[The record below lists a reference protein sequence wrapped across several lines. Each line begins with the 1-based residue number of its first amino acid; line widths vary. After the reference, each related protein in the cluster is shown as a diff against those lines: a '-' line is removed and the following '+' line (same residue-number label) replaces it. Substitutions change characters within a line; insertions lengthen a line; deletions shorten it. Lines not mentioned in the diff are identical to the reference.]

1 MQKPLSEMAGF
12 MQKLLP
18 PEIPEAFGDKDTRKG
33 VRAFRDFMHK
43 FYGRLITD
51 GGAFDKPKKEVHA
64 FSDSANIPSS
74 YPFICHVAVFLT
86 NMGLYGILNDN
97 RDTLLLDSIE
107 SFTVENN
114 VSNTK
119 IPDTRKIECLR
130 FLTDCGVCISGINI
144 SGKKPVP
151 THESMT
157 ISYPENPDMLAGLKT
172 IATAQRDKSTKYVHD
187 ILLRCDYRVLENKK
201 IEALP
206 LLKDL
211 LHPLPADV
219 REFMVQLHQDYMAK
233 GYKCDTYVGSS
244 IRFEYFYKSRE
255 LWRFNLSLN
264 NGHNITIKAS
274 NTHKYPD
281 IVNKLPQWLRDK
293 IAKGYGC
300 GKKMGITDSC
310 DGGCRG
316 YRIKLDGS
324 FMEISDVI
332 KAWIDAEAL

>member
-1 MQKPLSEMAGF
+1 
-12 MQKLLP
+12 
-18 PEIPEAFGDKDTRKG
+18 
-33 VRAFRDFMHK
+33 
-43 FYGRLITD
+43 
-51 GGAFDKPKKEVHA
+51 
-64 FSDSANIPSS
+64 
-74 YPFICHVAVFLT
+74 
-86 NMGLYGILNDN
+86 
-97 RDTLLLDSIE
+97 
-107 SFTVENN
+107 
-114 VSNTK
+114 
-119 IPDTRKIECLR
+119 
-130 FLTDCGVCISGINI
+130 
-144 SGKKPVP
+144 
-151 THESMT
+151 
-157 ISYPENPDMLAGLKT
+157 
-172 IATAQRDKSTKYVHD
+172 
-187 ILLRCDYRVLENKK
+187 LENKK